1 MTLIFE
7 PSETLLIGNRFTF
20 QPARHELIDCQEGKT
35 IKLSEPGSRL
45 LYFLASHSGQKLRK
59 QRIIKYV
66 WHDLGRIVQTSSL
79 VQAIYELRK
88 AFGEKGLK
96 HPCII
101 TVPNYGYVFTA
112 KVELESDVVAST
124 TAKDTYGN
132 DRGDDLISDALV
144 SDTLVSNA
152 MASSV
157 ASSQYAPKLHSSIY
171 AGIALMNKKVLLSM
185 ALVLV
190 SVTITAFHH
199 LSPMTLTSQSYNSNM
214 QEIEAIN
221 GISVFTT
228 ESKISNTLFS
238 NAERCVNQYMDKSNE
253 NFAKPYKLL
262 ITKNIFNKA
271 SLHIMFQPPYQHLNK
286 SIRANNKNE
295 FYENC

>member
-7 PSETLLIGNRFTF
+7 PSETLLIGNRYTF
-20 QPARHELIDCQEGKT
+20 QPTRHELIDCQEGKT

-45 LYFLASHSGQKLRK
+45 LYFLASHSGKKLRK

-101 TVPNYGYVFTA
+101 TIPNYGYVFTA

-124 TAKDTYGN
+124 TVKDTYDN
-132 DRGDDLISDALV
+132 DRGDDLISDAL
-144 SDTLVSNA
+144 
-152 MASSV
+152 ASSV
-157 ASSQYAPKLHSSIY
+157 ASSQYAPKLQRSNY
-171 AGIALMNKKVLLSM
+171 AGKAVINKKVLLSM
-185 ALVLV
+185 ALVLA
-190 SVTITAFHH
+190 SVTIMVFHQ
-199 LSPMTLTSQSYNSNM
+199 LSPMTLTSQSYSPSLR
-214 QEIEAIN
+214 EIEAIN

-238 NAERCVNQYMDKSNE
+238 NAERCVNQYMEKSNADLAQP
-253 NFAKPYKLL
+253 NQLL
-262 ITKNIFNKA
+262 IMKNIFNKA
-271 SLHIMFQPPYQHLNK
+271 SLHIIFEPPYQHLNK
-286 SIRANNKNE
+286 SIRANHKNE